1 MKMMHRRKFIT
12 GTMITLPTVAV
23 HLSSGVASAQRGEY
37 KNDLE
42 ILNFALVAEYF
53 LSQFYREANVGLSS
67 LEERLVADIGADED
81 VHIASITRT
90 LQNLG
95 EAPVRAPAINF
106 GNALSSRERMLRFA
120 LKFENLFAGA
130 YLGAAGSI
138 QSRDVLVA
146 AAGILGVEERHA
158 AVIATLLGAPA
169 EGGVF
174 EGSLQKPATKDQV
187 LASLK
192 PYIKGAASAADDAAV
207 TL

>member
-1 MKMMHRRKFIT
+1 MKMHRRKFIT
-12 GTMITLPTVAV
+12 GTMITLPSVAV
-23 HLSSGVASAQRGEY
+23 HLSSGVASAQKGEY

-53 LSQFYREANVGLSS
+53 LSQFYREANVDLSS

-95 EAPVRAPAINF
+95 EAPVRAPAIDF

-138 QSRDVLVA
+138 QSREVLVA

-174 EGSLQKPATKDQV
+174 EGSLQQPATKDEV

>member
-1 MKMMHRRKFIT
+1 MKMHRRKFIT
-12 GTMITLPTVAV
+12 GTMITLPSVAV
-23 HLSSGVASAQRGEY
+23 HLSSGVASAQKGEY

-95 EAPVRAPAINF
+95 EAPVRAPAIDF

-138 QSRDVLVA
+138 QSREVLVA

-174 EGSLQKPATKDQV
+174 EGSLQQPATKDEV